1 MAGMVEHLGWIVTE
15 NIYNSFI
22 ILSNIKSQIYAKN
35 LEHSSSSSHNM
46 LLLMLLLFL
55 WRRNG
60 R

>member
-1 MAGMVEHLGWIVTE
+1 MFGWIVTE

-35 LEHSSSSSHNM
+35 LEHFSSSSHNM

-55 WRRNG
+55 WRING